1 MAFATRIS
9 SRAALRVDGMSIVDF
24 VNPLYSLSGFGVGL
38 LVGLTGVGGGS
49 LMTPVLILLFGIH
62 PATAVGSDLL
72 YASITKSGGA
82 VVHGRNKTI
91 DWRLTVRLAMGSVP
105 AATLTLFLL
114 NYLGL
119 SGEAASRLI
128 SVALGVAIILTAL
141 ALVFRKSLAVFAS
154 GRGEMSDARTAALT
168 IVTGVVLGIL
178 VSLSSVGAGAIG
190 MTALV
195 ILYPRLPTVTL
206 VGSDIA
212 HAVPLTLVAGIG
224 HWILGTVNWLLIG
237 SLLVGSLPGIV
248 IGSQLSAY
256 LPDRILRPILATI
269 LLFVGYRILAV

>member
-1 MAFATRIS
+1 
-9 SRAALRVDGMSIVDF
+9 MSIVDF

-49 LMTPVLILLFGIH
+49 LMTPALILLFGIH
-62 PATAVGSDLL
+62 PATAVGTDLL

-82 VVHGRNKTI
+82 IVHGRNKTV
-91 DWRLTVRLAMGSVP
+91 DWRLTARLAAGSVP
-105 AATLTLFLL
+105 AATIMLLTLD
-114 NYLGL
+114 YLGL
-119 SGEAASRLI
+119 NGDAASRLI
-128 SVALGVAIILTAL
+128 SVALGVAIILTAVALIFRTPL
-141 ALVFRKSLAVFAS
+141 AAFAVR
-154 GRGEMSDARTAALT
+154 RGEMSENRIAVLT
-168 IVTGVVLGIL
+168 VITGAVLGIL
-178 VSLSSVGAGAIG
+178 VALSSVGAGAIG

-224 HWILGTVNWLLIG
+224 HWILGTVNWLLIA

-248 IGSQLSAY
+248 IGSQASAY

>member
-1 MAFATRIS
+1 
-9 SRAALRVDGMSIVDF
+9 MSIF
-24 VNPLYSLSGFGVGL
+24 NLISPLYSLSGFGVGL

-49 LMTPVLILLFGIH
+49 LMTPALILLFGIH
-62 PATAVGSDLL
+62 PATAVGTDLL
-72 YASITKSGGA
+72 YAAITKCGGTI
-82 VVHGRNKTI
+82 VHGRHRNV
-91 DWRLTVRLAMGSVP
+91 DWRLTTQLAAGSVP
-105 AATLTLFLL
+105 AATIALLVL

-119 SGEAASRLI
+119 SGDAASRLI
-128 SVALGVAIILTAL
+128 SIALGSAIMLTAL
-141 ALVFRKSLAVFAS
+141 ALIFRKTVVAFAA
-154 GRGEMSDARTAALT
+154 GRTEMSDSRRAGYT
-168 IVTGVVLGIL
+168 ILTGVVLGVL
-178 VSLSSVGAGAIG
+178 VSLSSVGAGALG

-224 HWILGTVNWLLIG
+224 HWILGTVNWLLIA

-248 IGSQLSAY
+248 LGSHLSAY
-256 LPDRILRPILATI
+256 LPDRVLRPILAII